1 MDSIKSFYRDTWT
14 SWGEIP
20 VYDREQMWNHFKKP
34 DWMLE
39 GIWARLNEK
48 WTTEKFQKTSIQ
60 HVVKNKKDGRSTL
73 VEPYVETNVGLNEWR
88 QSQPTSED
96 DSSNQSPDDDE
107 ASILSKKI
115 GGVKKSK
122 ASGLGSEHCVGCIT
136 YGYTAASLSSP
147 LKQNE
152 EEIDSL
158 RIQVQE
164 LLKKQKANRLRLAG
178 LENLVRHLL
187 DEC

>member
-1 MDSIKSFYRDTWT
+1 MLDDCLRCA
-14 SWGEIP
+14 
-20 VYDREQMWNHFKKP
+20 REMSQKP

-60 HVVKNKKDGRSTL
+60 HVVKNKKDDRSTL
-73 VEPYVETNVGLNEWR
+73 VEAYVETNVGLNKWR

-96 DSSNQSPDDDE
+96 DSSNQSPDNDE

-164 LLKKQKANRLRLAG
+164 LLKKQKTDRLRLTG